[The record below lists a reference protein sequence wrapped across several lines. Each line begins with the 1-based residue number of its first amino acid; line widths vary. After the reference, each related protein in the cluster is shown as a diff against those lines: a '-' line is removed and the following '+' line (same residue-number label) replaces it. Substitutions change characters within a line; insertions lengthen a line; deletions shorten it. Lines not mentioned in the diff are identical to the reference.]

1 MTGKI
6 ILDSMGD
13 RIPEF
18 WLLDMNNDVAQFQ
31 VAMNIS
37 VDIIDDIVVRV
48 SRVTFTVLF
57 TSLHRYCFNVSADIC
72 LVLHLLVPFQF
83 KNW

>member
-1 MTGKI
+1 MISLISKGLSVSATDFVTGKI

-18 WLLDMNNDVAQFQ
+18 WLLDMNNEAQFQ

-37 VDIIDDIVVRV
+37 VDIIDNNHVRV
-48 SRVTFTVLF
+48 S
-57 TSLHRYCFNVSADIC
+57 SNIY
-72 LVLHLLVPFQF
+72 
-83 KNW
+83 